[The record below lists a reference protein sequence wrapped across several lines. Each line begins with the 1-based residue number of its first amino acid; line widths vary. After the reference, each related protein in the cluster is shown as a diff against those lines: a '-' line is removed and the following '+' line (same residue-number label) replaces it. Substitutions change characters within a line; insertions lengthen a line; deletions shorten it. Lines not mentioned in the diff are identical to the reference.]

1 MTTKLTASE
10 RKQIILDHL
19 QGIPNQQ
26 YEVKELPNGTYR
38 VSRKRGPEVEPPN
51 ATVPTVT
58 VPTAVTRPLHAEGSS
73 AHQSP
78 FGTPITNEA
87 ILEKL
92 NQLFECQSQSMSPSI
107 PTAVTHP
114 LHSGESSAH
123 QSPIIDEV
131 VPKRSTGRRKLV
143 LA

>member
-38 VSRKRGPEVEPPN
+38 VSRVRESLRDPEVPTPN
-51 ATVPTVT
+51 AVT
-58 VPTAVTRPLHAEGSS
+58 HPIPS
-73 AHQSP
+73 
-78 FGTPITNEA
+78 PITNEA

-92 NQLFECQSQSMSPSI
+92 NQLFERQSMPQSMPQPMSEPPKGKPPNI
-107 PTAVTHP
+107 EEVT
-114 LHSGESSAH
+114 SQTS
-123 QSPIIDEV
+123 

>member
-38 VSRKRGPEVEPPN
+38 VSRVRESLRDPEVPTPN
-51 ATVPTVT
+51 AVT
-58 VPTAVTRPLHAEGSS
+58 HPIPS
-73 AHQSP
+73 
-78 FGTPITNEA
+78 PITNEA

-92 NQLFECQSQSMSPSI
+92 NQLFECQ
-107 PTAVTHP
+107 TAVTRP
-114 LHSGESSAH
+114 LPPSMPQPMSEPPKGKPPNIE
-123 QSPIIDEV
+123 EV
-131 VPKRSTGRRKLV
+131 TSQTSVPKRSTGRRKLV

>member
-38 VSRKRGPEVEPPN
+38 VSRVRESLRDPEVPTPN
-51 ATVPTVT
+51 AVT
-58 VPTAVTRPLHAEGSS
+58 HPIPTAVTRPLHAEGSS

-92 NQLFECQSQSMSPSI
+92 NQLFERQSMPQSMPQPMSEPPKGKPPNI
-107 PTAVTHP
+107 EEVT
-114 LHSGESSAH
+114 SQTS
-123 QSPIIDEV
+123 

>member
-38 VSRKRGPEVEPPN
+38 VSRVRESLRDPE
-51 ATVPTVT
+51 VPTVT
-58 VPTAVTRPLHAEGSS
+58 HPIPSPITNEAILEKLNQLFECQTAVTRPLHAEGSS

-78 FGTPITNEA
+78 FGTMP
-87 ILEKL
+87 
-92 NQLFECQSQSMSPSI
+92 QSMPQPMSEPMREPSKGKPPNI
-107 PTAVTHP
+107 EEVT
-114 LHSGESSAH
+114 SQTS
-123 QSPIIDEV
+123 

>member
-38 VSRKRGPEVEPPN
+38 VSRVRESLRDPE
-51 ATVPTVT
+51 VPTVT
-58 VPTAVTRPLHAEGSS
+58 HPIPS
-73 AHQSP
+73 
-78 FGTPITNEA
+78 PITNEA

-92 NQLFECQSQSMSPSI
+92 NQLFERQSI
-107 PTAVTHP
+107 PPSMPQPMSEPMREPSKGKPPNIEEVT
-114 LHSGESSAH
+114 SQTS
-123 QSPIIDEV
+123 